1 MQKKTKAV
9 CFRKKSQKIEL
20 NNLHI
25 LLDGEKLKFEEDARF
40 LGIILDSHL
49 SWEGHCNQVANTI
62 SRNNALINQV
72 KKMLPSPSLKM
83 LYNSFILPHLQY
95 GLAAW
100 GGCSNQI
107 KKRIV
112 GIQKRAIR
120 TVSKSYIT
128 SHTEPRMKN
137 LGLLKLDDLY
147 TQQCTA
153 LIYDIKNHFAPPA
166 LGDLLPNETAQSH
179 HHLRSHVSDPNHVR
193 TPVTRSKVSSNSF
206 FCKGPLSWNS
216 LPQEIQNARSR
227 HAFKSQLKTRFL
239 DSYEHI
245 ASCNNPRCNDRRHH

>member
-1 MQKKTKAV
+1 
-9 CFRKKSQKIEL
+9 
-20 NNLHI
+20 
-25 LLDGEKLKFEEDARF
+25 
-40 LGIILDSHL
+40 
-49 SWEGHCNQVANTI
+49 
-62 SRNNALINQV
+62 
-72 KKMLPSPSLKM
+72 MLPSPSLKM

-153 LIYDIKNHFAPPA
+153 LIYDIKNNFAPPA